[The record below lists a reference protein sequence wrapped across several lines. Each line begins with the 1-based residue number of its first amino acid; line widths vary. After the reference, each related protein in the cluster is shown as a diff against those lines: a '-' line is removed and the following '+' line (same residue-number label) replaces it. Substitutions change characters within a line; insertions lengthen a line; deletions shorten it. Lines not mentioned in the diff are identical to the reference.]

1 MEKHVN
7 TTKRQFDN
15 LSQNV
20 HKIPRKIRWQGL
32 TKARKH
38 AILNT
43 CGFQN
48 YVQRYL
54 KTKT

>member
-20 HKIPRKIRWQGL
+20 HKIPRQIRWQGL

-48 YVQRYL
+48 YVQGYL